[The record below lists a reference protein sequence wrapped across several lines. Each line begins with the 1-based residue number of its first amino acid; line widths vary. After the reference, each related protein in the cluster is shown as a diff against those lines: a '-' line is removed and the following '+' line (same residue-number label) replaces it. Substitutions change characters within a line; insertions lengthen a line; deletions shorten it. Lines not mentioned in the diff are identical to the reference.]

1 MLVAGP
7 STSTRTVMIG
17 LLTPVIPALLGLAM
31 LAPAAHAE
39 APAST
44 EAIPETVSEAQPA
57 EGTTGESPVGEATGE
72 PPVVDETPAAEPEQ
86 PPAPEAPPPAQEATP
101 APPESPAPSPEAL
114 VGEKLAESHP
124 SDEHERGDT
133 ETPLPLAAAS
143 GGDGSS
149 SALAA
154 ASDPGAPLPGAG
166 PTGSE
171 IVLLG
176 IQSTH
181 PPSGPGSGAP
191 GVIPVARQ
199 QTLIAER
206 AEQRRCELSSLGAP
220 GAARCAGGWM
230 TVVATQAPARAA
242 TGTVAAS
249 LAVATSGG
257 GDGGNSAGGG
267 RPVTPSPGPA
277 PGGAAGGAASGGSGG
292 GVGLTGFLT
301 LAGLLLLAAPRALRR
316 LRLCGRPYRTAFF
329 VLIPERPG

>member
-17 LLTPVIPALLGLAM
+17 LLTPVIPALMGLAM

-44 EAIPETVSEAQPA
+44 ETVSEAQPA
-57 EGTTGESPVGEATGE
+57 EGTTGESPVGEATGV
-72 PPVVDETPAAEPEQ
+72 PPVVDETPAGAPEQ
-86 PPAPEAPPPAQEATP
+86 PAAPEAPPPAQEATP

-114 VGEKLAESHP
+114 VGEKPAESQP
-124 SDEHERGDT
+124 SDEHERGGG
-133 ETPLPLAAAS
+133 ETPLPLVAAV
-143 GGDGSS
+143 GGDAGGGSD

-154 ASDPGAPLPGAG
+154 ASDPGAPPPGPG

-176 IQSTH
+176 TQSTH

-199 QTLIAER
+199 QTLIAQR

-277 PGGAAGGAASGGSGG
+277 PGGAAGGTAAGGSGG
-292 GVGLTGFLT
+292 GGGLTGFFT

-316 LRLCGRPYRTAFF
+316 LRLSGRPYRTAFF